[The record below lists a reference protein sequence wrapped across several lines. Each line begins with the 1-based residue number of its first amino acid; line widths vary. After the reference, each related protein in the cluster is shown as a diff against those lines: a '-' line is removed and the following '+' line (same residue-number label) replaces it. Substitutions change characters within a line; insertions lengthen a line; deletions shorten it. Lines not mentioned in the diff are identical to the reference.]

1 MVYAVSTHNNLD
13 SLWLK
18 LSYSN
23 ALQTLL
29 ISISSSSSSSKF
41 TKVANLLE
49 ILTWYCSL
57 TSKSFSFFR
66 LSLSPSNFYSS
77 HLFTESLSNFHNHQ
91 IMVNITVIS
100 SKTSDINC
108 IWMPPSICQD
118 KINLCV
124 FPSREVQVLLWMLW
138 SGNIVLLTITF
149 FDVAKFTTLT
159 PLSLPISC

>member
-1 MVYAVSTHNNLD
+1 
-13 SLWLK
+13 
-18 LSYSN
+18 
-23 ALQTLL
+23 
-29 ISISSSSSSSKF
+29 
-41 TKVANLLE
+41 
-49 ILTWYCSL
+49 
-57 TSKSFSFFR
+57 
-66 LSLSPSNFYSS
+66 
-77 HLFTESLSNFHNHQ
+77 LSNFHNHQ